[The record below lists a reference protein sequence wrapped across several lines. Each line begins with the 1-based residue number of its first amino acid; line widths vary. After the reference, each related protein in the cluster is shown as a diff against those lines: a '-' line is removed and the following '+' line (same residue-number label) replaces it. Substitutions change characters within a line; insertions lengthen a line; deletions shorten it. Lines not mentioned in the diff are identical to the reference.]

1 MNFNGQIGILIAFA
15 LYMAVM
21 IGIGIYYS
29 RRQKSLSQYIL
40 GDRNLGP
47 WLTSLG
53 AEASDMSGWMLMGLP
68 GYAYLHGLSAFWTAS
83 GLILGTWLN
92 WVLTAKRL
100 RTYTEI
106 ADNSLTIPD
115 YLSNRFKDKV
125 LPHVGYYEIG
135 KLEFINVGNN
145 LVTGISTTPTKE
157 ELIKKYGK
165 DYPWLKNLNI
175 EE

>member
-68 GYAYLHGLSAFWTAS
+68 GYAYLHG
-83 GLILGTWLN
+83 
-92 WVLTAKRL
+92 
-100 RTYTEI
+100 
-106 ADNSLTIPD
+106 
-115 YLSNRFKDKV
+115 
-125 LPHVGYYEIG
+125 
-135 KLEFINVGNN
+135 
-145 LVTGISTTPTKE
+145 
-157 ELIKKYGK
+157 
-165 DYPWLKNLNI
+165 
-175 EE
+175 

>member
-53 AEASDMSGWMLMGLP
+53 AEC
-68 GYAYLHGLSAFWTAS
+68 LS
-83 GLILGTWLN
+83 TWIISFLDS
-92 WVLTAKRL
+92 L
-100 RTYTEI
+100 RTHSRYM
-106 ADNSLTIPD
+106 A
-115 YLSNRFKDKV
+115 
-125 LPHVGYYEIG
+125 
-135 KLEFINVGNN
+135 
-145 LVTGISTTPTKE
+145 
-157 ELIKKYGK
+157 
-165 DYPWLKNLNI
+165 
-175 EE
+175 